1 MQSENTALVLGVTLN
16 LKYFHVIYTYVS
28 GVLEVLI
35 SNHQINVCAFPV
47 EPVVVG
53 LGLVLEVDD
62 GETSLRF
69 TGISSKFI
77 PGTRHERKYV
87 PNN

>member
-35 SNHQINVCAFPV
+35 SNHQINVCAFQV